1 MHDRGLILGDLKGVG
16 FWVCS
21 HHPACSSLNP
31 KVNILVDNNG
41 HAYLAGFSLL
51 AAVSDL
57 PTIISST
64 VESGM
69 ARWMSPERLSPKEF
83 GLEDGRPTRESDCYA
98 LGMTIYEV
106 LSGEVPFAQEDIEVI
121 VAFKVLHGKRPN
133 RPQGTQ
139 GGWFTDGLWETLEL
153 CWKRQ
158 PGDRPGLDTVLRKL
172 QGATQQMRLP
182 PGLCEDVEAGS
193 NDQSDPT
200 TSDSSMP
207 SLFYPRLIVDYPCG
221 IIEPR
226 ITRDDNGLPS
236 PSKTG
241 SREEE
246 RIVTRLTRS
255 ILRIRKVTTTKLC
268 GL

>member
-1 MHDRGLILGDLKGVG
+1 M
-16 FWVCS
+16 
-21 HHPACSSLNP
+21 
-31 KVNILVDNNG
+31 NILINHNG
-41 HAYLAGFSLL
+41 SACLAGFSLL

-133 RPQGTQ
+133 RPQETQ

-158 PGDRPGLDTVLRKL
+158 PGDRPGLDTVLQRL
-172 QGATQQMRLP
+172 QGVMQPIRLP
-182 PGLCEDVEAGS
+182 PATT
-193 NDQSDPT
+193 NDSG
-200 TSDSSMP
+200 MP
-207 SLFYPRLIVDYPCG
+207 SFFYPRLIVNSPYDVTG
-221 IIEPR
+221 LR
-226 ITRDDNGLPS
+226 ITHGYTGLPAPPLS
-236 PSKTG
+236 TPPQCNYG
-241 SREEE
+241 LDDLA
-246 RIVTRLTRS
+246 TRRPTPVS
-255 ILRIRKVTTTKLC
+255 AKKK
-268 GL
+268 